1 MGNFDLNLLFNTFQ
15 TRRDDTTGRGQKA
28 VRMRICTYDHIN
40 AHEGAEWDAG
50 ERGME
55 SKGWMVQHA
64 RTLETIRSTRRDIS
78 FEVRIV

>member
-40 AHEGAEWDAG
+40 AHEGG
-50 ERGME
+50 GMGCRRE
-55 SKGWMVQHA
+55 GYGVQRMDA